1 MKKDI
6 KEVIIAQMCDIDPNI
21 SDYEFSDSTNLYE
34 DIGMDSLDVME
45 VVMSLENRHNVKIDN
60 RRMADIATI
69 KDLSDLFND

>member
-1 MKKDI
+1 MKKEI
-6 KEVIIAQMCDIDPNI
+6 KEAIIAQMCDIDPNI
-21 SDYEFSDSTNLYE
+21 RDYEFSDSTNLYD

-60 RRMADIATI
+60 RRIADIATI